1 VFGAHRL
8 EVATSWQDDRV
19 VVEVAGDLDATH
31 AHRLYDAVVELDLHG
46 GQQLDLH
53 LGAVTCLDSVG
64 ASVLAASHRFA
75 VERGCQF
82 TISVPS
88 LQSRAVL
95 ELVGLGHLLSSPDDS
110 LEALPGM
117 LPMT

>member
-1 VFGAHRL
+1 L
-8 EVATSWQDDRV
+8 ELATSWWPDGRV

-31 AHRLYDAVVELDLHG
+31 AHRLYDDVVELDPHV
-46 GQQLDLH
+46 GQHLELH
-53 LGAVTCLDSVG
+53 LGAVTFLDTVG
-64 ASVLAASHRFA
+64 ASVLAASRQFA

-82 TISVPS
+82 SITVPS

-95 ELVGLGHLLSSPDDS
+95 ELVGLGHLLSPHDDS
-110 LEALPGM
+110 LGALPGM